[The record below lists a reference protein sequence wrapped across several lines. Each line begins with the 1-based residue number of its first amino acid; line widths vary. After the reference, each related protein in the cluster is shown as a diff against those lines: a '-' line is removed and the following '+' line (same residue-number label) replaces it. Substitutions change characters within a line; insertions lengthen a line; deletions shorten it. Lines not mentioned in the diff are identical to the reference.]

1 MTLILTVFQYF
12 VLSAVNRR
20 RDRENPKP
28 EEYTQEMKDQEK
40 DLGDDASFFRF
51 TI

>member
-1 MTLILTVFQYF
+1 MTLILTVFQAV
-12 VLSAVNRR
+12 VLSAINRR
-20 RDRENPKP
+20 RDRDNPRP

-40 DLGDDASFFRF
+40 DLGDDATFFRF